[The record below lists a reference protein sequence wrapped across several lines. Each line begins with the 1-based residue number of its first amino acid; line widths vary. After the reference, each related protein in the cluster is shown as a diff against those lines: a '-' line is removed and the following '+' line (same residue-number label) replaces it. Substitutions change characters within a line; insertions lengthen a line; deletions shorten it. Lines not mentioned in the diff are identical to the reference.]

1 MIMSVKSRNALAALL
16 LAGVSAFAMP
26 VWADEAAG
34 DGATAVDEVI
44 VTARRRAESEQKAA
58 MALTV
63 IGGGDLDRRNIET
76 VNDLENAVPSLE
88 VTSQLGGG
96 QPQFRIRG
104 VGMTDYAANN
114 TATVGVYIDE
124 VAYPYGSMTQGAL
137 FDVSRIEVLRGPQ
150 GTLYGRNTTG
160 GAVSVVTNG
169 PSKSFDAG
177 VNASYGRFNAFHA
190 DGFVSGPLTDT
201 LSGRIAATV
210 DQGGAWQYHR
220 DTREKL
226 GDKDRWAIRAKL
238 NWAPSEATDVDVALR
253 YNRDQSDGL
262 GLRLVTRPFQSHN
275 YAPIGRLYPIDSD
288 PRITGWGISSY
299 FANLI
304 GVSPNAKPFRDNEGW
319 GANVRLRHDFGW
331 ATLIGVLAYETF
343 ERREFND
350 WDATA
355 SNEAGTFFFND
366 IETLSQE
373 VRLVSPAEGRFRW
386 LAGLYHSTETVDGG
400 FYSDFSEASSLRNWM
415 STTYKQDVQTTGV
428 FGSIDYD
435 VTERLTLT
443 AGLRYEDEKRELKDF
458 LTQVLAPVPSRL
470 AATSKERSMGE
481 WSGKLGAEYKLS
493 DDVLLFA
500 SAARGVK
507 SGGFTT
513 YNSGLPQQLEPFD
526 PETLYAYEAGVKSEF
541 FDRTLRVN
549 LSGFYYDYRDQ
560 QLQGILYTQT
570 GRVGR
575 MINVPKSH
583 IFGGELEITWRP
595 TERLTI
601 SQALAYKYGEYD
613 EFYFVNSAATEAARD
628 PVTGQYNTIIYSD
641 RAGERLPFPR
651 ADYKGSV
658 AYVMDVGNWQVEA
671 ETNYNYRS
679 SLFSTSSN
687 SVIGDYWLINANLTA
702 RPANGNYSVGLWVNN
717 LTDSYIEETRNAFIS
732 AATASPHPPRT
743 YGVRVSWRY

>member
-1 MIMSVKSRNALAALL
+1 MKIKSKAALAAVLL
-16 LAGVSAFAMP
+16 TGASAAAMP
-26 VWADEAAG
+26 AVADDAAQ
-34 DGATAVDEVI
+34 VDELI
-44 VTARRRAESEQKAA
+44 VTARRRAESEQKVAT
-58 MALTV
+58 ALTV
-63 IGGGDLDRRNIET
+63 ISGDELERRNIET
-76 VNDLENAVPSLE
+76 VNDLENSVPNLE

-114 TATVGVYIDE
+114 TSTVGVYIDE

-137 FDVSRIEVLRGPQ
+137 FDVARIEVLRGPQ
-150 GTLYGRNTTG
+150 GILYGRNTTG
-160 GAVSVVTNG
+160 GAVSVITNA
-169 PSKSFDAG
+169 PTKQFDAG
-177 VNASYGRFNAFHA
+177 INASYGRYNAVHA

-201 LSGRIAATV
+201 LSARLAATV

-220 DTREKL
+220 DTLEEL
-226 GDKDRWAIRAKL
+226 GDKDRWAVRL
-238 NWAPSEATDVDVALR
+238 RLDWQPTEATQIDGSLR

-275 YAPIGRLYPIDSD
+275 YAPIGRLYPIDTER
-288 PRITGWGISSY
+288 RITGWGISPY

-319 GANVRLRHDFGW
+319 GANIRLRHDFGW
-331 ATLIGVLAYETF
+331 AALTAVAAYETL

-373 VRLVSPAEGRFRW
+373 VRLVSPAEGAFRW

-400 FYSDFSEASSLRNWM
+400 FYSDFSEASTLRNWM
-415 STTYKQDVQTTGV
+415 STSYTQEVQTTGV
-428 FGSIDYD
+428 FGNIDYD
-435 VTERLTLT
+435 LTERLTVS
-443 AGLRYEDEKRELKDF
+443 AGLRYEDETRELKDF

-470 AATSKERSMGE
+470 ASTNAEQSMGE
-481 WSGKLGAEYKLS
+481 WSGKVGLEYKAS
-493 DDVLLFA
+493 DDILLFA

-513 YNSGLPQQLEPFD
+513 YNSGMPQQLEPFT

-541 FDRTLRVN
+541 FDRKLRVN
-549 LSGFYYDYRDQ
+549 LSAFYYDYRDQ

-575 MINVPKSH
+575 MINIPKSH
-583 IFGGELEITWRP
+583 IWGGELELTWRP

-601 SQALAYKYGEYD
+601 NQSLGYKYGEYD

-641 RAGERLPFPR
+641 RSGERLPFPR
-651 ADYKGSV
+651 ADYKGAIS
-658 AYVMDVGNWQVEA
+658 YVMDVGPWQFEA

-679 SLFSTSSN
+679 SLFSTTSN
-687 SVIGDYWLINANLTA
+687 SVIGDYWLVNANLTA
-702 RPANGNYSVGLWVNN
+702 RPIDGRYSIGLWVNN
-717 LTDSYIEETRNAFIS
+717 ALDSYFEETRNAFIS

-743 YGVRVSWRY
+743 YGVRMSWRY

>member
-1 MIMSVKSRNALAALL
+1 MKFKSKAALAAVL
-16 LAGVSAFAMP
+16 LAGASAAAMP
-26 VWADEAAG
+26 ALADDAAQ
-34 DGATAVDEVI
+34 VDELI
-44 VTARRRAESEQKAA
+44 VTARRRAESEQKVAT
-58 MALTV
+58 ALTV
-63 IGGGDLDRRNIET
+63 IGGADLERRNIET
-76 VNDLENAVPSLE
+76 VNDLENSVPSLE

-114 TATVGVYIDE
+114 TSTVGVYIDE

-150 GTLYGRNTTG
+150 GILYGRNTTG
-160 GAVSVVTNG
+160 GAVSVITNG
-169 PSKSFDAG
+169 PTREFDAG
-177 VNASYGRFNAFHA
+177 INASYGRFNALHA
-190 DGFVSGPLTDT
+190 DGFVSGPLTET
-201 LSGRIAATV
+201 LSARLAATV
-210 DQGGAWQYHR
+210 DQGGAWQHHR
-220 DTREKL
+220 DTGEAL
-226 GDKDRWAIRAKL
+226 GDKDRWAVRL
-238 NWAPSEATDVDVALR
+238 RLDWRPTDATQIDGSLR

-275 YAPIGRLYPIDSD
+275 YAPIGRLYPIDTEH
-288 PRITGWGISSY
+288 RITGWGISPY
-299 FANLI
+299 FAKLI

-319 GANVRLRHDFGW
+319 GANLRLRHDFGW
-331 ATLIGVLAYETF
+331 AALTAVLAYETLD
-343 ERREFND
+343 RREFND

-373 VRLVSPAEGRFRW
+373 VRLVSPADGPLSW

-415 STTYKQDVQTTGV
+415 STSYTQDVQTIGV
-428 FGSIDYD
+428 FGNLDYD
-435 VTERLTLT
+435 LTDRLTVS
-443 AGLRYEDEKRELKDF
+443 AGLRYEDENRELKDF

-470 AATSKERSMGE
+470 AATNAEQSMGE
-481 WSGKLGAEYKLS
+481 WSGKIGLEYKAS
-493 DDVLLFA
+493 DDILLFT

-513 YNSGLPQQLEPFD
+513 YNSGLPQQLEPFT

-560 QLQGILYTQT
+560 QLQGVLYTQT

-575 MINVPKSH
+575 MVNIPKSH
-583 IFGGELEITWRP
+583 IWGGELELTWRP

-601 SQALAYKYGEYD
+601 SQAFAYKYGEYD
-613 EFYFVNSAATEAARD
+613 EFFFVNATATEAARD
-628 PVTGQYNTIIYSD
+628 PVTGQYNTIVYSD

-651 ADYKGSV
+651 ADYKGAIS
-658 AYVMDVGNWQVEA
+658 YVMDVGTWQIEA

-679 SLFSTSSN
+679 SLFSTTSN
-687 SVIGDYWLINANLTA
+687 SVIGDYWLVNANLTA
-702 RPANGNYSVGLWVNN
+702 RPTNGGYSVGLWVNN
-717 LTDSYIEETRNAFIS
+717 ALDSYFEETRNAFIS

-743 YGVRVSWRY
+743 YGVRMSWRY